1 MIHTENEVNNEL
13 IKLATLFLNTSQYI
27 LHFKSS
33 EKYNINHEC
42 PHTFNDNKHNLTNS
56 NSYEYI
62 KSPNEL
68 YTLMNIISKLEGDGF
83 YIVSKFS
90 YYPINGYSEWLTD
103 DNKYIF
109 LSYSPEENKSGINY
123 YDDKNNK
130 LQTIYNKKGWNI
142 NKILN
147 PKKNCW
153 YYFFSNTHCL
163 NIVFKQ
169 SNTHFL
175 KNKIHNYVN
184 LFDKRGKTCDS
195 FYNFLRAR
203 HGCYSNEESRD
214 NRDWRVNNK
223 TAVLH
228 LILLD
233 FIFMDD
239 TYYTKNILLE
249 NISWKCKDD
258 ISLKDYKL
266 VDTSIPV
273 ILVETY
279 ENPHHLKY
287 RAVDGSHRLSKL
299 LSLDNKNVSAYV
311 IDNIIF
317 NKMLIYTSPRASKN
331 NRLIY

>member
-1 MIHTENEVNNEL
+1 MIHTENPVNKEL
-13 IKLATLFLNTSQYI
+13 IKLANLFINTSRFI
-27 LHFKSS
+27 LDFKNNK
-33 EKYNINHEC
+33 KYNINYQC
-42 PHTFNDNKHNLTNS
+42 PHTLNDNKYNLTNS

-62 KSPNEL
+62 KSPSEL
-68 YTLMNIISKLEGDGF
+68 YKLMKIISKLEGNDF
-83 YIVSKFS
+83 YIVSKIS
-90 YYPINGYSEWLTD
+90 AYPLNGYSEWLTD
-103 DNKYIF
+103 DCKYIF
-109 LSYSPEENKSGINY
+109 LSYSLEENKSGINY
-123 YDDKNNK
+123 YNDKSNK

-153 YYFFSNTHCL
+153 YYFFSNTYCL

-175 KNKIHNYVN
+175 KNKLHNYDYY
-184 LFDKRGKTCDS
+184 FDNNYRRNINSKTCDS
-195 FYNFLRAR
+195 FNNFLFGR
-203 HGCYSNEESRD
+203 HTCNSKEFTKD
-214 NRDWRVNNK
+214 NLDWSVNNRK
-223 TAVLH
+223 AVLY

-239 TYYTKNILLE
+239 TYYKKNILLE
-249 NISWKCKDD
+249 DISWKCKDN

-287 RAVDGSHRLSKL
+287 RAIDGRNRLSKL

-311 IDNIIF
+311 IDYIIF
-317 NKMLIYTSPRASKN
+317 NKFLEFLT
-331 NRLIY
+331 

>member
-1 MIHTENEVNNEL
+1 MIHTENSVNKEI
-13 IKLATLFLNTSQYI
+13 IKLATLFINTSRFI
-27 LHFKSS
+27 VDFKNNK
-33 EKYNINHEC
+33 KYNIDYQC
-42 PHTFNDNKHNLTNS
+42 PHTFNDNKYNLTNS

-62 KSPNEL
+62 KSPSEL
-68 YTLMNIISKLEGDGF
+68 YKLMNIISKLEGDGF
-83 YIVSKFS
+83 YIVSKIS
-90 YYPINGYSEWLTD
+90 AYPINGYSEWLTD

-109 LSYSPEENKSGINY
+109 LSYSLEENKSGINY
-123 YDDKNNK
+123 YNDKNNK

-147 PKKNCW
+147 PKKKSW
-153 YYFFSNTHCL
+153 YYFFSKTNYL

-175 KNKIHNYVN
+175 KNKLHNYDYY
-184 LFDKRGKTCDS
+184 FDNNYTRNRTCKTCDT
-195 FYNFLRAR
+195 FNNFLFAR
-203 HGCYSNEESRD
+203 HSCFSKEVNID
-214 NRDWRVNNK
+214 NLDWRVNNK
-223 TAVLH
+223 NAVLY
-228 LILLD
+228 LILVD

-239 TYYTKNILLE
+239 TYCLKDILLE
-249 NISWKCKDD
+249 NISWKCKDN

-287 RAVDGSHRLSKL
+287 RAIDGSHRLSKL

-311 IDNIIF
+311 IDNITF
-317 NKMLIYTSPRASKN
+317 NKLLKFLS
-331 NRLIY
+331 